1 MAEGSSSERFIAKKN
16 KKASGP
22 QSDRVGD
29 DTEPV
34 PLYTLSARLE
44 IPSTG
49 LMAERRRLPPPVTGG
64 KRLGELR
71 TSARPL

>member
-1 MAEGSSSERFIAKKN
+1 LMIH
-16 KKASGP
+16 P
-22 QSDRVGD
+22 I
-29 DTEPV
+29 
-34 PLYTLSARLE
+34 SARLE
-44 IPSTG
+44 IPITG